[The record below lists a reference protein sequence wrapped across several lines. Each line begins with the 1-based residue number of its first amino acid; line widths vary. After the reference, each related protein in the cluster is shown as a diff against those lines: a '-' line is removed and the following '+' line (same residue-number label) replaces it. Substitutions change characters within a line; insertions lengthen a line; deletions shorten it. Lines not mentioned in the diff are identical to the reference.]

1 MKPVI
6 IGIAGGTASGKT
18 TVAKRIYENA
28 LAYGKVTMIRLDDY
42 YRRLDHLT
50 LEERKKIN
58 YDHPTSYDVELLVE
72 HLRMLQNG
80 MSINKPTYDFVI
92 HNRSDVTEVVE
103 ASPVII
109 LEGIMTFAIPEINEM
124 CDIKIYVD
132 TADDIRFIRRLKRD
146 IRDRG
151 RSVESVIDQYLTT
164 VRPMHLLFVEPSK
177 KFANIIIP
185 EGGHNQAAI
194 DLVSTKI
201 IDLIL
206 KANEE

>member
-28 LAYGKVTMIRLDDY
+28 SKHGRVNMIRLDDY
-42 YRRLDHLT
+42 YKRLDHLT
-50 LEERKKIN
+50 LEERKKVN

-92 HNRSDVTEVVE
+92 HNRSEISEKID
-103 ASPVII
+103 AAPVII
-109 LEGIMTFAIPEINEM
+109 LEGIMTFAIPEINDM

-146 IRDRG
+146 ITDRG

-177 KFANIIIP
+177 KYANIIIP
-185 EGGHNQAAI
+185 EGGHNQTAI

>member
-18 TVAKRIYENA
+18 TVAKSIYENA
-28 LAYGKVTMIRLDDY
+28 HTYGNVVMIRLDDY
-42 YRRLDHLT
+42 YKKLDHLT
-50 LEERKKIN
+50 LDERRKVN
-58 YDHPTSYDVELLVE
+58 YDHPTSYDVSLLCE
-72 HLRMLQNG
+72 HLKMLQEG
-80 MSINKPTYDFVI
+80 KAINKPTYDFVI
-92 HNRSDVTEVVE
+92 HNRSDVTEIINP
-103 ASPVII
+103 APVII
-109 LEGIMTFAIPEINEM
+109 LEGIMTLAIPEICEM

-146 IRDRG
+146 IKERG
-151 RSVESVIDQYLTT
+151 RSVESVIEQYTST

-177 KFANIIIP
+177 KYANIIIP

-206 KANEE
+206 KAEK

>member
-28 LAYGKVTMIRLDDY
+28 SNYGNVVMIRLDDY
-42 YRRLDHLT
+42 YKRLDHLT
-50 LEERKKIN
+50 LDERKKVN
-58 YDHPTSYDVELLVE
+58 YDHPTSYDVELICN
-72 HLRMLQNG
+72 HLRLLQEG
-80 MSINKPTYDFVI
+80 VSIEKPTYDFVV
-92 HNRSDVTEVVE
+92 HNRSDVTETINP
-103 ASPVII
+103 APVII
-109 LEGIMTFAIPEINEM
+109 LEGIMTFAIPEINEL

-132 TADDIRFIRRLKRD
+132 TADDVRFIRRLKRD
-146 IRDRG
+146 VRDRG
-151 RSVESVIDQYLTT
+151 RSVESVIDQYLNT

-177 KFANIIIP
+177 KYANIIIP

-201 IDLIL
+201 IDLIT
-206 KANEE
+206 KSKE

>member
-42 YRRLDHLT
+42 YRRLDHLS
-50 LEERKKIN
+50 LEERQKVN

-80 MSINKPTYDFVI
+80 MSINKPTYDFVM

-103 ASPVII
+103 SSPVII
-109 LEGIMTFAIPEINEM
+109 LEGIMTFAISEINEM

-177 KFANIIIP
+177 KYANIIIP

-206 KANEE
+206 KAEK

>member
-1 MKPVI
+1 MKTVI

-18 TVAKRIYENA
+18 TVAKRIYEDS
-28 LAYGKVTMIRLDDY
+28 LAYGDVAMIRLDDY

-50 LEERKKIN
+50 LEERKKVN
-58 YDHPTSYDVELLVE
+58 YDHPTSYDVELIVS
-72 HLRMLQNG
+72 HLNLLKNG
-80 MSINKPTYDFVI
+80 EAINKPTYDFVI
-92 HNRSDVTEVVE
+92 HNRSDVTELVKP
-103 ASPVII
+103 APVII

-146 IRDRG
+146 MKERG

-164 VRPMHLLFVEPSK
+164 VRPMHSLFVEPSK
-177 KFANIIIP
+177 RHANIIIP
-185 EGGHNQAAI
+185 EGGHNTAAI

-201 IDLIL
+201 IDLLL
-206 KANEE
+206 KSKLE

>member
-28 LAYGKVTMIRLDDY
+28 SAYGNVSMIRLDDY
-42 YRRLDHLT
+42 YKRLDHLT
-50 LEERKKIN
+50 LEERQKVN
-58 YDHPTSYDVELLVE
+58 YDHPTSYDVKLLCE
-72 HLRMLQNG
+72 HLHLLLEG
-80 MSINKPTYDFVI
+80 VAIDKPTYDFVI
-92 HNRSDVTEVVE
+92 HNRSEVTERINPT
-103 ASPVII
+103 PVII
-109 LEGIMTFAIPEINEM
+109 LEGIMTFAIPEILEL

-151 RSVESVIDQYLTT
+151 RSVESVIDQYIST

-177 KFANIIIP
+177 KYANIIIP

-206 KANEE
+206 KAEQ

>member
-1 MKPVI
+1 
-6 IGIAGGTASGKT
+6 
-18 TVAKRIYENA
+18 
-28 LAYGKVTMIRLDDY
+28 
-42 YRRLDHLT
+42 
-50 LEERKKIN
+50 
-58 YDHPTSYDVELLVE
+58 
-72 HLRMLQNG
+72 MLQNG
-80 MSINKPTYDFVI
+80 MSINKPTYDFVM

-103 ASPVII
+103 SSPVII

-177 KFANIIIP
+177 KYANIIIP

-206 KANEE
+206 KAEQ

>member
-42 YRRLDHLT
+42 YRRLDHLS
-50 LEERKKIN
+50 LEERQKVN

-80 MSINKPTYDFVI
+80 MSINKPTYDFVM

-103 ASPVII
+103 SSTVII

-177 KFANIIIP
+177 KYANIIIP

-206 KANEE
+206 KAEQ